1 MHYFPLRKNNKD
13 NNVII
18 TWVQKIK
25 KLLPFFTH
33 SGLNKVYISLASLG
47 KTIFDEF
54 FKFVM
59 WNNHPVCK
67 YKRATE
73 MNWKGLLVGTSRV
86 GNFAVLPWY
95 ISILKVA
102 MIQRSVTN
110 LTLQN
115 RSPRHPGTEKYL
127 SMLLDP
133 ICKLYCWIFAA
144 KLKVHFGTILAR
156 KFK

>member
-1 MHYFPLRKNNKD
+1 
-13 NNVII
+13 
-18 TWVQKIK
+18 
-25 KLLPFFTH
+25 
-33 SGLNKVYISLASLG
+33 
-47 KTIFDEF
+47 
-54 FKFVM
+54 
-59 WNNHPVCK
+59 
-67 YKRATE
+67 

-115 RSPRHPGTEKYL
+115 RLPRHPGTEKYL

-133 ICKLYCWIFAA
+133 ICKLYC
-144 KLKVHFGTILAR
+144 
-156 KFK
+156 

>member
-1 MHYFPLRKNNKD
+1 MMLFPRR
-13 NNVII
+13 
-18 TWVQKIK
+18 QKIK
-25 KLLPFFTH
+25 KLLPFFPH
-33 SGLNKVYISLASLG
+33 SRPKKLVISLASLG
-47 KTIFDEF
+47 KTNFDEF
-54 FKFVM
+54 FKIVM

-115 RSPRHPGTEKYL
+115 RLPRHPGTEKYL

-133 ICKLYCWIFAA
+133 ICKLYCWIFAP
-144 KLKVHFGTILAR
+144 KSKVHFGTILAR
-156 KFK
+156 KFT